1 MDTDGLIKA
10 LSADAGRPKP
20 AMSQAL
26 LAALVLA
33 LLAAAVV
40 FTVAIGPRPDIAAA
54 AETIRFLFKFVVT
67 ALLAATAF
75 LALSALS
82 RPQGASRSK
91 LVALTAAP
99 VLLLAAI
106 AAELAAVPSGEWS
119 ARLVGTN
126 SFACTTLIPLMGIAP
141 LGLFIAA
148 LRYGA
153 PTRPTLAGAVA
164 GLAAG
169 GIAATLYA
177 AHCTDDSPLFVATWY
192 SLAIAILTVAGALA
206 GRVFARW

>member
-10 LSADAGRPKP
+10 LSADAGRPQP
-20 AMSQAL
+20 AMGRVL

-33 LLAAAVV
+33 IVAAAIV
-40 FTVAIGPRPDIAAA
+40 FAVTIGPRPDIAVA
-54 AETIRFLFKFVVT
+54 AETVRFLLKFVVT

-75 LALSALS
+75 SALS
-82 RPQGASRSK
+82 GLARPQGVSGRT
-91 LVALTAAP
+91 LIGLTAAP

-106 AAELAAVPSGEWS
+106 AAELATVPSSEWS
-119 ARLVGTN
+119 ARLIGTN
-126 SFACTTLIPLMGIAP
+126 SLACTTLIPLMGIAP
-141 LGLFIAA
+141 LALFIAA

-153 PTRPTLAGAVA
+153 PSRPTLAGAVA

-192 SLAIAILTVAGALA
+192 TLAVAILTVAGALG

>member
-10 LSADAGRPKP
+10 LSADTGPWLAFVGRV
-20 AMSQAL
+20 L

-33 LLAAAVV
+33 IVAAAIV
-40 FTVAIGPRPDIAAA
+40 FAVTIGPRPDIAVA
-54 AETIRFLFKFVVT
+54 AETVRFLLKFVVT

-75 LALSALS
+75 SALSALS
-82 RPQGASRSK
+82 LPQGVSRRT
-91 LVALTAAP
+91 LIGLTAAP

-106 AAELAAVPSGEWS
+106 AAELATVPSSEWS
-119 ARLVGTN
+119 ARLIGTN
-126 SFACTTLIPLMGIAP
+126 SLACTTLIPLMGIAP
-141 LGLFIAA
+141 LALFIAA

-153 PTRPTLAGAVA
+153 PSRPTLAGAVA

-169 GIAATLYA
+169 GIASALYA

-192 SLAIAILTVAGALA
+192 TLAIAILTVAGALA

>member
-10 LSADAGRPKP
+10 LSADAGRPQP
-20 AMSQAL
+20 AMGRVL

-33 LLAAAVV
+33 IVAAAIV
-40 FTVAIGPRPDIAAA
+40 FAVTIGPRPDIAVA
-54 AETIRFLFKFVVT
+54 AETVRFLLKFVVT

-75 LALSALS
+75 SALSALS
-82 RPQGASRSK
+82 RPQGVSRRT
-91 LVALTAAP
+91 LLGLTAAP

-106 AAELAAVPSGEWS
+106 AAELATVPSSEWS
-119 ARLVGTN
+119 ARLIGTN
-126 SFACTTLIPLMGIAP
+126 SLACTTLIPLMGIAP
-141 LGLFIAA
+141 LALFIAA

-153 PTRPTLAGAVA
+153 PSRPALAGAIA

-192 SLAIAILTVAGALA
+192 TLAIAVLTAVGALG
-206 GRVFARW
+206 GRAFARW

>member
-10 LSADAGRPKP
+10 LSADAGRPQP
-20 AMSQAL
+20 AMGGVL

-33 LLAAAVV
+33 IVAAAIV
-40 FTVAIGPRPDIAAA
+40 FAVTIGPRADIAVA
-54 AETIRFLFKFVVT
+54 AETVRFLLKFVVT
-67 ALLAATAF
+67 AMLAATAF
-75 LALSALS
+75 SALSALS
-82 RPQGASRSK
+82 RPQGVSRRT
-91 LVALTAAP
+91 LIGLTAAP

-106 AAELAAVPSGEWS
+106 AGELATVPSSEWL
-119 ARLVGTN
+119 ARLIGTN
-126 SFACTTLIPLMGIAP
+126 SLACTTLIPLMGIAP
-141 LGLFIAA
+141 LALFIAA

-153 PTRPTLAGAVA
+153 PSRPTLAGAVA

-192 SLAIAILTVAGALA
+192 TLAIAILTVAGALA
-206 GRVFARW
+206 GRAFARW